1 MGTKKFTKMHGL
13 GNDFAVFD
21 SREDT
26 IQMEIS
32 DIKAISN
39 RFTGVGCDQLI
50 VIEPPH
56 TAHSDIFM
64 RIYNSNGS
72 EVGACGNATRCVAAQ
87 IMDENKTNK
96 CTIETLAGVL
106 IAEKNQ
112 DGISVNMGQVK
123 TEWHEIPLAT
133 KVNTLKLDLSIEML
147 SDPVCLNVGNPH
159 TVFFVAE
166 VTKIPLERLGPLI
179 ENHQMFPEK
188 TNVEIVQVE
197 STKILTVRVW
207 ERGAGITK
215 ACGTG
220 ACAAAA
226 AAHLLKLTDRNIDVK
241 LDGGT
246 LSINWLENGDII
258 MSGPTAVSYRGY
270 WEF

>member
-1 MGTKKFTKMHGL
+1 MGNKEFTKMHGL

-96 CTIETLAGVL
+96 CAIETLAGVL

-133 KVNTLKLDLSIEML
+133 KANTLKLDLSIEML

-197 STKILTVRVW
+197 STKNLTVRVW

-226 AAHLLKLTDRNIDVK
+226 AAHLLELTDRNIDVK
-241 LDGGT
+241 LDGGK
-246 LSINWLENGDII
+246 LNINWLENGDII

>member
-1 MGTKKFTKMHGL
+1 MGNKEFTKMHGL

-226 AAHLLKLTDRNIDVK
+226 AAHLLELTGRNIDVK

>member
-1 MGTKKFTKMHGL
+1 
-13 GNDFAVFD
+13 
-21 SREDT
+21 
-26 IQMEIS
+26 
-32 DIKAISN
+32 
-39 RFTGVGCDQLI
+39 
-50 VIEPPH
+50 
-56 TAHSDIFM
+56 
-64 RIYNSNGS
+64 
-72 EVGACGNATRCVAAQ
+72 
-87 IMDENKTNK
+87 
-96 CTIETLAGVL
+96 
-106 IAEKNQ
+106 
-112 DGISVNMGQVK
+112 
-123 TEWHEIPLAT
+123 
-133 KVNTLKLDLSIEML
+133 ML

-246 LSINWLENGDII
+246 LGINWQENGDII
-258 MSGPTAVSYRGY
+258 MSGPTAVSFRGY

>member
-1 MGTKKFTKMHGL
+1 MGNKEFTKMHGL

-21 SREDT
+21 SREDA

-64 RIYNSNGS
+64 RIYNSTDLKC
-72 EVGACGNATRCVAAQ
+72 ACGNATRCVAAQ
-87 IMDENKTNK
+87 IMMKIKLTK

-159 TVFFVAE
+159 TVFF
-166 VTKIPLERLGPLI
+166 
-179 ENHQMFPEK
+179 F
-188 TNVEIVQVE
+188 
-197 STKILTVRVW
+197 
-207 ERGAGITK
+207 
-215 ACGTG
+215 
-220 ACAAAA
+220 
-226 AAHLLKLTDRNIDVK
+226 
-241 LDGGT
+241 
-246 LSINWLENGDII
+246 
-258 MSGPTAVSYRGY
+258 
-270 WEF
+270 